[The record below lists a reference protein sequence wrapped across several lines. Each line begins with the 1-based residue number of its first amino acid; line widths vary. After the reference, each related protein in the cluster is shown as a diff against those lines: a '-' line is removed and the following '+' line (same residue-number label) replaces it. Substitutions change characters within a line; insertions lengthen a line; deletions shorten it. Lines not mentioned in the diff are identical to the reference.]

1 MEGGHGEA
9 PEGGLPAQ
17 GGGQALLHLPGGPAG
32 KGDGGDLPG
41 GGALPQQVEDAGGE
55 GLGLA
60 GARPGHHGHCGACPL
75 RGPALLRVQ
84 LAGGEG
90 RGLLLFGAGL
100 LGGGGPSLFFGGLGL
115 RRPEEGG
122 LALQGL
128 PLRRGEEHHVAE
140 GPVVAGDPLHLAQPQ
155 PPDALG
161 HRRARH
167 PLDVT
172 EIRLAQDVKLAAQLL
187 EHGLV
192 PGLGLFACFR
202 GAGAGGDD
210 LGQGG
215 QALEGLLIGAGLAQ
229 GAVRQLL
236 HPVLHPDG
244 QLLPAHG
251 AQAAQGFRLLG
262 GEAHPAVPVAV

>member
-17 GGGQALLHLPGGPAG
+17 GGGQALFHLPGGPAG

-60 GARPGHHGHCGACPL
+60 GARPGHHGYCRACPL
-75 RGPALLRVQ
+75 RGPPLLRVQ
-84 LAGGEG
+84 LGGGLG
-90 RGLLLFGAGL
+90 RGLLLFGAGPF
-100 LGGGGPSLFFGGLGL
+100 GGGGPSLFGGLGL

-122 LALQGL
+122 LSLQGL

-192 PGLGLFACFR
+192 PGLGLFA
-202 GAGAGGDD
+202 
-210 LGQGG
+210 
-215 QALEGLLIGAGLAQ
+215 GL
-229 GAVRQLL
+229 
-236 HPVLHPDG
+236 
-244 QLLPAHG
+244 
-251 AQAAQGFRLLG
+251 
-262 GEAHPAVPVAV
+262 